1 MGLPRQ
7 TKPIDFIR
15 SLGMPL
21 LEINQVTKRF
31 SGLVAVNEVS
41 LSVEAG
47 QIVGVIGPNGAGKTT
62 LFNCIAGAFPP
73 SSGSILFNGQEIA
86 GKKPY
91 EICHRGVTRTFQV
104 VKPFGSKSVLYNTMV
119 GAFAQTPHLHE
130 AEEKALEVLKFLDL
144 EHKKNVISKSL
155 TLPERKKLELARALA
170 TKPQLLLLDEVMAGL
185 RPTEVTDML
194 PIIRKINQS
203 GVTIVIVEHIM
214 QAIMNLSDKIYVIS
228 FGKKI
233 AEGDPLD
240 VVADKEV
247 IKAYLGDEY
256 VATQH

>member
-1 MGLPRQ
+1 
-7 TKPIDFIR
+7 
-15 SLGMPL
+15 MPL
-21 LEINQVTKRF
+21 LEITRVTKKF
-31 SGLVAVNEVS
+31 SGLIAVNEVS
-41 LSVEAG
+41 MNVESG

-62 LFNCIAGAFPP
+62 LFNCIAGALPP
-73 SSGSILFNGQEIA
+73 TSGSIVFDGKEIA

-91 EICHRGVTRTFQV
+91 EICRLGVTRTFQV
-104 VKPFGSKSVLYNTMV
+104 VKPFASKTVLYNTMV
-119 GAFAQTPHLHE
+119 GAFAHTKHLHE
-130 AEEKALEVLKFLDL
+130 AERKALEVLEFLELD
-144 EHKKNVISKSL
+144 HKKDVVSKSL

-170 TKPQLLLLDEVMAGL
+170 TEPKLLLLDEVMAGL

-194 PIIRKINQS
+194 PIIRKINET

-214 QAIMNLSDKIYVIS
+214 QAIMSLSEKIYVVN

-233 AEGDPLD
+233 AEGDPHD
-240 VVADKEV
+240 VVADVEV

>member
-1 MGLPRQ
+1 
-7 TKPIDFIR
+7 
-15 SLGMPL
+15 MPL
-21 LEINQVTKRF
+21 LETSKVTKKF
-31 SGLVAVNEVS
+31 SGLIAVNEVS
-41 LSVEAG
+41 MSVDEG

-62 LFNCIAGAFPP
+62 LFNCIAGALPP
-73 SSGSILFNGQEIA
+73 TSGSILFDNHEIA

-91 EICHRGVTRTFQV
+91 EICKLGITRTFQV
-104 VKPFGSKSVLYNTMV
+104 VKPFGSKTVLYNTMV
-119 GAFAQTPHLHE
+119 GAFAQTKHLPE
-130 AEEKALEVLKFLDL
+130 AEDIALDVLGFLGL
-144 EHKKNVISKSL
+144 EHKRNIISKSL

-170 TKPQLLLLDEVMAGL
+170 TKPKLLLLDEVMAGL
-185 RPTEVTDML
+185 RPSEVTEML
-194 PIIRKINQS
+194 PIIRKINEA

-214 QAIMNLSDKIYVIS
+214 QAIMKLSEKIYVVN

-240 VVADKEV
+240 VVADKDV

>member
-1 MGLPRQ
+1 M
-7 TKPIDFIR
+7 
-15 SLGMPL
+15 SL
-21 LEINQVTKRF
+21 LEVKNVTKKF

-41 LSVEAG
+41 LSVDEG

-62 LFNCIAGAFPP
+62 LFNCIAGALPP
-73 SSGSILFNGQEIA
+73 TSGSILFNGQEVA

-91 EICHRGVTRTFQV
+91 EICQLGITRTFQV
-104 VKPFGSKSVLYNTMV
+104 VKPFASKSVLYNTMV
-119 GAFAQTPHLHE
+119 GAFAQTQHLHE
-130 AEEKALEVLKFLDL
+130 AEHIALEVLDFLGL
-144 EHKKNVISKSL
+144 ENKKDIVSKSL

-170 TKPQLLLLDEVMAGL
+170 TKPKLLLLDEVMAGL
-185 RPTEVTDML
+185 RPSEVTEML
-194 PIIRKINQS
+194 PIIRKINET

-214 QAIMNLSDKIYVIS
+214 QAIMNLSEKIYVVN

-233 AEGDPLD
+233 AEGDPHD
-240 VVADKEV
+240 VVADEEV

>member
-1 MGLPRQ
+1 MHEGA
-7 TKPIDFIR
+7 T
-15 SLGMPL
+15 MPL
-21 LEINQVTKRF
+21 LEITRVTKKF
-31 SGLVAVNEVS
+31 SGLIAVNEVS
-41 LSVEAG
+41 MNVESG

-62 LFNCIAGAFPP
+62 LFNCIAGALPP
-73 SSGSILFNGQEIA
+73 TSGSIVFDGKEIA

-91 EICHRGVTRTFQV
+91 EICRLGVTRTFQV
-104 VKPFGSKSVLYNTMV
+104 VKPFASKTVLYNTMV
-119 GAFAQTPHLHE
+119 GAFAHTKHLHE
-130 AEEKALEVLKFLDL
+130 AEKKALEVLKFLELD
-144 EHKKNVISKSL
+144 HKKDVVSKSL

-170 TKPQLLLLDEVMAGL
+170 TEPKLLLLDEVMAGL

-194 PIIRKINQS
+194 PIIRKINAT

-214 QAIMNLSDKIYVIS
+214 QAIMSLSEKIYVVN

-233 AEGDPLD
+233 AEGDPHD
-240 VVADKEV
+240 VVADVDV

>member
-1 MGLPRQ
+1 
-7 TKPIDFIR
+7 
-15 SLGMPL
+15 MPL
-21 LEINQVTKRF
+21 LEVKNVTKKF
-31 SGLVAVNEVS
+31 SGLIAVNEVS
-41 LSVEAG
+41 MNVEEG

-62 LFNCIAGAFPP
+62 LFNCIAGALPP

-91 EICHRGVTRTFQV
+91 QICQAGVTRTFQV
-104 VKPFGSKSVLYNTMV
+104 VKPFGSKTVLYNTVV
-119 GAFAQTPHLHE
+119 GAFATTPHLHE
-130 AEEKALEVLKFLDL
+130 AEEKAIKVLEFLDL
-144 EHKKNVISKSL
+144 YDKKDIVSKSL

-170 TKPQLLLLDEVMAGL
+170 TEPKLLLLDEVMAGL
-185 RPTEVTDML
+185 RPSEVTEML
-194 PIIRKINQS
+194 PIIRKINET

-214 QAIMNLSDKIYVIS
+214 QAIMNLSEQIYVIS

-233 AEGDPLD
+233 AEGDPHK
-240 VVADKEV
+240 VVADEEV

>member
-1 MGLPRQ
+1 MHEGA
-7 TKPIDFIR
+7 T
-15 SLGMPL
+15 MPL
-21 LEINQVTKRF
+21 LEITRVTKKF
-31 SGLVAVNEVS
+31 SGLIAVNEVS
-41 LSVEAG
+41 MNVESG

-62 LFNCIAGAFPP
+62 LFNCIAGALPP
-73 SSGSILFNGQEIA
+73 TSGSIVFDGKEIA

-91 EICHRGVTRTFQV
+91 EICQLGVTRTFQV
-104 VKPFGSKSVLYNTMV
+104 VKPFASKSVLYNTMV
-119 GAFAQTPHLHE
+119 GAFAHTKHLHE
-130 AEEKALEVLKFLDL
+130 AERKALEVLEFLELD
-144 EHKKNVISKSL
+144 HKKDVVSKSL

-170 TKPQLLLLDEVMAGL
+170 TEPKLLLLDEVMAGL

-194 PIIRKINQS
+194 PIIRKINET

-214 QAIMNLSDKIYVIS
+214 QAIMSLSEKIYVVN

-233 AEGDPLD
+233 AEGDPHD
-240 VVADKEV
+240 VVADVEV

>member
-1 MGLPRQ
+1 MHEGA
-7 TKPIDFIR
+7 T
-15 SLGMPL
+15 MPL
-21 LEINQVTKRF
+21 LEITRVTKKF
-31 SGLVAVNEVS
+31 SGLIAVNEVS
-41 LSVEAG
+41 MNVESG

-62 LFNCIAGAFPP
+62 LFNCIAGALPP
-73 SSGSILFNGQEIA
+73 TSGSIVFDGKEIA

-91 EICHRGVTRTFQV
+91 EICRLGVTRTFQV
-104 VKPFGSKSVLYNTMV
+104 VKPFASKTVLYNTMV
-119 GAFAQTPHLHE
+119 GAFAHTKHLHE
-130 AEEKALEVLKFLDL
+130 AERKALEVLEFLELD
-144 EHKKNVISKSL
+144 HKKDVVSKSL

-170 TKPQLLLLDEVMAGL
+170 TEPKLLLLDEVMAGL

-194 PIIRKINQS
+194 PIIRKINET

-214 QAIMNLSDKIYVIS
+214 QAIMSLSEKIYVVN

-233 AEGDPLD
+233 AEGDPHD
-240 VVADKEV
+240 VVADVEV

>member
-1 MGLPRQ
+1 M
-7 TKPIDFIR
+7 
-15 SLGMPL
+15 SL
-21 LEINQVTKRF
+21 LEVTRVTKKF
-31 SGLVAVNEVS
+31 SGLIAVNEVS
-41 LSVEAG
+41 MNVESG

-62 LFNCIAGAFPP
+62 LFNCIAGALPP
-73 SSGSILFNGQEIA
+73 TSGSIVFDGKEIA

-91 EICHRGVTRTFQV
+91 EICRLGVTRTFQV
-104 VKPFGSKSVLYNTMV
+104 VKPFASKTVLYNTMV
-119 GAFAQTPHLHE
+119 GAFAHVKHLHE
-130 AEEKALEVLKFLDL
+130 AERKALEVLEFLELD
-144 EHKKNVISKSL
+144 HKKDVVSKSL

-170 TKPQLLLLDEVMAGL
+170 TEPKLLLLDEVMAGL

-194 PIIRKINQS
+194 PIIRKINET

-214 QAIMNLSDKIYVIS
+214 QAIMSLSEKIYVVN

-233 AEGDPLD
+233 AEGDPHD
-240 VVADKEV
+240 VVADVEV